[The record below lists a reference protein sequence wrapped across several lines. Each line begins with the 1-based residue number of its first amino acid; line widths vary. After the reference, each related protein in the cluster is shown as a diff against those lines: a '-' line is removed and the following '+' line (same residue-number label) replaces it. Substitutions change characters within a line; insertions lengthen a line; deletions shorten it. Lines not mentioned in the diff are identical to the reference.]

1 MIHVLHFVHSPL
13 PPMTVKTGTVS
24 KCINLSDLMTV
35 VSRSVTA
42 RILVSLHSLSLA
54 TGGRSPSK
62 YREPM
67 SRKSLL
73 VEGLC

>member
-1 MIHVLHFVHSPL
+1 
-13 PPMTVKTGTVS
+13 MTVKTGIVSKTGTVS